1 VLKRRIL
8 IALLFNEGVLFR
20 TKKFQPDYRYTT
32 SFVGSDLVDEIIMV
46 DITRSGPSEESHK
59 TMARIAEQSFV
70 PVTMGGHIKSLDD
83 VKRFFDMGCDKV
95 VVGRECVVRGH
106 LLLPA
111 IAEKWGSQAVVAAC
125 DHQAGVVDVG
135 SGGPVKLMD
144 APGYCHWLEANG
156 AGEIFLQDKDR
167 DGSLSGYDIPTLKR
181 VLAAVKIPVVVGT
194 SCGNAQHMKEA
205 FTCNWPDGAGGCA
218 TANIFHFTST
228 AMRGFKSSLAEYV
241 RPL

>member
-1 VLKRRIL
+1 
-8 IALLFNEGVLFR
+8 
-20 TKKFQPDYRYTT
+20 
-32 SFVGSDLVDEIIMV
+32 VDEIIMV

-83 VKRFFDMGCDKV
+83 VKQFMDMGADKV
-95 VVGRECVVRGH
+95 VVGRGQNEAGFLVSD
-106 LLLPA
+106 
-111 IAEKWGSQAVVAAC
+111 IAEKYGSQAVTAA
-125 DHQAGVVDVG
+125 VDVV
-135 SGGPVKLMD
+135 GPELLRRGHGEPDWEVD
-144 APGYCHWLEANG
+144 AAFAAQAAEQEG
-156 AGEIFLQDKDR
+156 AGEIFLQSVER

-218 TANIFHFTST
+218 TANIFHFTNAS
-228 AMRGFKSSLAEYV
+228 MRGFKSSLAEYV